1 MTFLALVPSIFTNVK
16 QYGAVGDGSTDD
28 TSAISAALTAIS
40 STGGTLF
47 FPPGTYIT
55 GNQTLLPNVEIVG
68 AGLGNTTIKLKN
80 GANTDLFSAQT
91 SSINLSAS
99 FGVGIVGTLLNFSIR
114 SLTLDGNKANQS
126 SGTSYPLRFYGYNF
140 ILRDLNITAG
150 YTGGTLIDWNGG
162 DITSP
167 SVEMESLIETCK
179 FHDNNGI
186 GLQFGGPHDSRMHN
200 VMSFVNGSHNFHL
213 APNATGTLITN
224 SHGYASPNTTGI
236 CCWVVESPGNQFTNC
251 VAEGAYYTNLALI
264 GADNSWVGGN
274 IYATSPNWT
283 SAVGIQLGQAAG
295 QTPIPGQILQSA
307 GVTTALQAVGL
318 VIDTKISECRGGALN
333 VQNEGRCSISANI
346 YQTVGTAVVGSAI
359 STNDYC
365 MLNIKGLTS
374 DGTVAKAGGLQIES
388 DATAALTVYN
398 KNGTQLFQVS
408 GGTASTT
415 VGGVGI
421 NTPVNTGIALVINTA
436 ADANKGLVIF
446 ANSGTQS
453 APLIDIQNSSFADVF
468 TVDKTGN
475 TMHAGMISTGQSASA
490 PALATSGTI
499 TTASIGEA
507 RVAPTGNVTGIIMQA
522 GTVAGQECVVTN
534 ESAFTVT
541 FAAVG
546 TSNVADGVSAVI
558 AANRC
563 MFFKWDSSVSKWY
576 HS

>member
-1 MTFLALVPSIFTNVK
+1 MTFLSLIPSLYTNVM
-16 QYGAVGDGSTDD
+16 QYGALGDGSTDN

-91 SSINLSAS
+91 SSINLAAAANS
-99 FGVGIVGTLLNFSIR
+99 GIAGTLLSFSIR
-114 SLTLDGNKANQS
+114 DLTLDGNKANQS

-140 ILRDLNITAG
+140 ILRDLQVLNG
-150 YTGGTLIDWNGG
+150 YTGGALIDWNGG
-162 DITSP
+162 AGLSSP
-167 SVEMESLIETCK
+167 SDEMESYIDTCK

-186 GLQFGGPHDSRMHN
+186 GLQMGGPHDSRMHN
-200 VMSFVNGSHNFHL
+200 VVSFVNGSHNFHF
-213 APNATGTLITN
+213 APNMTGTLCTN
-224 SHGYASPNTTGI
+224 CHGYASPNATGV
-236 CCWVVESPGNQFTNC
+236 CCWLIESSGNQFTNC

-264 GADNSWVGGN
+264 GAGNSWVGGS
-274 IYATSPNWT
+274 IYASSGNWT
-283 SAVGIQLGQAAG
+283 SAIGIQLGQAASL
-295 QTPIPGQILQSA
+295 TPFPGQILQSA
-307 GVTTALQAVGL
+307 GVTTALTNVNSMIQTM
-318 VIDTKISECRGGALN
+318 ITECRGGAFN
-333 VQNEGRCSISANI
+333 PSNEGLNTIIANV
-346 YQTVGTAVVGSAI
+346 YQTVGSALSSGSFSLNDDLFVAVS
-359 STNDYC
+359 
-365 MLNIKGLTS
+365 GLTP
-374 DGTVAKAGGLQIES
+374 DGTFGKSGGIQKKT
-388 DATAALTVYN
+388 DATAGFVILN
-398 KNGTQLFQVS
+398 QSGSQKFQVS
-408 GGTASTT
+408 GGSP
-415 VGGVGI
+415 GGVGI
-421 NTPVNTGIALVINTA
+421 NTTANSTIALVVDTG
-436 ADANKGLVIF
+436 ADANKGLVVF
-446 ANSGTQS
+446 ANSSSQS
-453 APLIDIQNSSFADVF
+453 AALIDVQNSSFADVF
-468 TVDKTGN
+468 TVDKAGN
-475 TMHAGMISTGQSASA
+475 TVHAGMISTGQSASA
-490 PALATSGTI
+490 AAIANNGTI

-522 GTVAGQECVVTN
+522 GSQAGQECVVTN